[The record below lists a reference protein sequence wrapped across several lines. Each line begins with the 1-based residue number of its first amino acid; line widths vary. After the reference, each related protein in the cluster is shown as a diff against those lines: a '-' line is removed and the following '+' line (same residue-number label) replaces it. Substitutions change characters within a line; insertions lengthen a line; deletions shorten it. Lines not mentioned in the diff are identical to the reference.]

1 MAGRT
6 SGGVRPQTAEIIKTF
21 RERCPDLE
29 ATMEK
34 EKADYFIILDH
45 EGGKGIIRNDNKVV
59 VFDSTG
65 TGVYSGST
73 RSLGNAVKHACN
85 EIRKREGTQAWE

>member
-1 MAGRT
+1 MGGKT
-6 SGGVRPQTAEIIKTF
+6 SVGASPQTAEIIKTF
-21 RERCPDLE
+21 RGRCPDIE

-73 RSLGNAVKHACN
+73 RSW
-85 EIRKREGTQAWE
+85 ERRETRLQ